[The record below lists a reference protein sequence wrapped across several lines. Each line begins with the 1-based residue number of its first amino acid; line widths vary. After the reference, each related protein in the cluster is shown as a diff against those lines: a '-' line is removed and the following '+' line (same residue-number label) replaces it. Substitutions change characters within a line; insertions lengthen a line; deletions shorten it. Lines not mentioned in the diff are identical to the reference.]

1 MWEFAA
7 KELIVLANV
16 MTTTRSGDTPLRSV
30 ALWKMGLKAPIL
42 QNSKYIRR
50 YQNETEQQP
59 N

>member
-7 KELIVLANV
+7 KELTVLANV
-16 MTTTRSGDTPLRSV
+16 MTATRSGDTPLRSV
-30 ALWKMGLKAPIL
+30 ILWKMGSKARVL
-42 QNSKYIRR
+42 QNSRYIRR